1 MKSNMSIEVEFL
13 AGTSFLDAC
22 EEAHEKAIEW
32 DVAYVKFDFNGVR
45 VSVGQRAIVDD
56 KALQLY
62 YEKMDA
68 ENKYLILNG
77 QSWSQ

>member
-13 AGTSFLDAC
+13 AGTSFLAAC
-22 EEAHEKAIEW
+22 EEAHDKAIEW

-56 KALQLY
+56 NALQLY
-62 YEKMDA
+62 YEKVNA
-68 ENKYLILNG
+68 EHKYLILNG
-77 QSWSQ
+77 QPWSQ